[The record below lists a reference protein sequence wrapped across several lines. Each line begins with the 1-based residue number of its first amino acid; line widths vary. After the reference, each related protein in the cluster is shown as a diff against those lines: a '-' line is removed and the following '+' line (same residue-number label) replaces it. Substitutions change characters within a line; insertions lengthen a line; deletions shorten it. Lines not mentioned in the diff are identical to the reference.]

1 MKNPGIESFAGKT
14 AVITGAGSG
23 LGLALARALA
33 NEGAR
38 LVLGDINADDLDA
51 AEQELR
57 AAGAECTSC
66 VTDVAWSGSVDTLA
80 ERAKAHF
87 ERVHFLFNNAGVAVS
102 GPVWESSVNDWQW
115 LIGVNLMGIVHGIR
129 SFVPD
134 MIAHGE
140 TGHIVNTASVAGLI
154 TPPGFSAYTV
164 TKHAAVALSEVL
176 YQDLLALTTQIGV
189 SVLCPAYFPTRIA
202 DSARNRPAALRD
214 SAQGAADNET
224 EAQVRHAV
232 ERGKLSADDIARITL
247 DGIRSGKF
255 YILPHPN
262 IKPSIEK
269 RMQDILLDRL
279 PTNPM
284 ARGDRP
290 E

>member
-1 MKNPGIESFAGKT
+1 MKPAIDTFAGKT

-33 NEGAR
+33 GEGAKM
-38 LVLGDINADDLDA
+38 VLADINPDDLA
-51 AEQELR
+51 RAEGALR

-66 VTDVAWSGSVDTLA
+66 VTDVAWSGSVDALA
-80 ERAKAHF
+80 AHASAHYGN
-87 ERVHFLFNNAGVAVS
+87 VHLLFNNAGVAVAA
-102 GPVWESSVNDWQW
+102 PLWESSEADWKW
-115 LIGVNLMGIVHGIR
+115 LIGVNLMGIVNGIR
-129 SFVPD
+129 SFVPG

-140 TGHIVNTASVAGLI
+140 TGHVVNTASVAGLI

-176 YQDLLALTTQIGV
+176 YQDLMVRTTQIGV

-214 SAQGAADNET
+214 AGSLAAAKENEIET
-224 EAQVRHAV
+224 QVRHAV

-247 DGIRSGKF
+247 AGIRAGKF

-262 IKPSIEK
+262 IKPAIEK
-269 RMQDILLDRL
+269 RMHDILLERP

-284 ARGDRP
+284 ARGG
-290 E
+290 

>member
-1 MKNPGIESFAGKT
+1 MDSFAGKT

-33 NEGAR
+33 GEGAR
-38 LVLGDINADDLDA
+38 VVLGDINAADLAA
-51 AEQELR
+51 AETSIHAL
-57 AAGAECTSC
+57 GAECTSC
-66 VTDVAWSGSVDTLA
+66 VTDVAWKGSVEALA
-80 ERAKAHF
+80 ARAKSHYG
-87 ERVHFLFNNAGVAVS
+87 RVHLLFNNAGVAVN
-102 GPVWESSVNDWQW
+102 GPLWESTEADWEW
-115 LIGVNLMGIVHGIR
+115 LIGVNLMGIVHGIC

-134 MIAHGE
+134 MIDHGE
-140 TGHIVNTASVAGLI
+140 VAHVINTASVAGLI

-176 YQDLLALTTQIGV
+176 YQDLKARTTQIGV
-189 SVLCPAYFPTRIA
+189 SVLCPAYFPSRIT
-202 DSARNRPAALRD
+202 DSDRNRPASLKNPD
-214 SAQGAADNET
+214 EKSGEPDNAI
-224 EAQVRHAV
+224 EAIVRHAV

-247 DGIRSGKF
+247 EGIRADRF

-269 RMQDILLDRL
+269 RMQDILLDRS

-284 ARGDRP
+284 ARGG
-290 E
+290 

>member
-1 MKNPGIESFAGKT
+1 MDGFAGKT

-33 NEGAR
+33 AEGAR
-38 LVLGDINADDLDA
+38 LVLADINTEDLAA
-51 AEQELR
+51 AEDGLR
-57 AAGAECTSC
+57 AAGAECASC
-66 VTDVAWSGSVDTLA
+66 VTDVASSGSVDALA

-87 ERVHFLFNNAGVAVS
+87 GHVHLLFNNAGVAVA
-102 GPVWESSVNDWQW
+102 GPVWESSETDWQW
-115 LIGVNLMGIVHGIR
+115 LLGVNVMGIVHGIR

-140 TGHIVNTASVAGLI
+140 TGRIVNTASVAGLI

-176 YQDLLALTTQIGV
+176 YQDLLARSTQIGV

-214 SAQGAADNET
+214 AAAKSGMPENEAA
-224 EAQVRHAV
+224 AQVRHAV
-232 ERGKLSADDIARITL
+232 ERGRLSADAIARIAL
-247 DGIRSGKF
+247 DGIRTGKF

-269 RMQDILLDRL
+269 RMQDILLDRP

-284 ARGDRP
+284 ARGG
-290 E
+290 